1 MAATCC
7 EMTALD
13 IIILVFVAVGLATG
27 LYKGFISQLGSI
39 AAIVL
44 GIIACRLWGDVAVGV
59 VSGWLDPSPE
69 YSSWTVYGVTIIGYV
84 LLFVVV
90 YLAVIVLARLLHRLS
105 HVMLMGPIDHIAGA
119 LLGIFKW
126 VLLLSVLVNLW
137 LVCSPGSK
145 AVEDSRLAG
154 GKVAAWVKGF
164 APSLL
169 GACVSG
175 HGSEPCNNN

>member
-7 EMTALD
+7 EMTTFD

-39 AAIVL
+39 AAIIL
-44 GIIACRLWGDVAVGV
+44 GIVACRLWGDVAVGI

-69 YSSWTVYGVTIIGYV
+69 NSAWSVYAVTIIGYV
-84 LLFVVV
+84 VLFVVV
-90 YLAVIVLARLLHRLS
+90 YLAVVLLARLLHKLS
-105 HVMLMGPIDHIAGA
+105 HVMMMGPLDHIAGA

-126 VLLLSVLVNLW
+126 LLLLSVLVNLW

-175 HGSEPCNNN
+175 HGSSPCNND